1 MSKRR
6 PSFQEGIEYLKIS
19 HKNIEAE
26 KKKVESVLEK
36 ERRAM
41 ETKTSSNLMTAKHHM
56 ALSST
61 ISGKRNHLN
70 LSEVS
75 FRVLL

>member
-6 PSFQEGIEYLKIS
+6 PSLQEGIEYLKIS

-26 KKKVESVLEK
+26 KKKVESELEK
-36 ERRAM
+36 ERNAM
-41 ETKTSSNLMTAKHHM
+41 KSKASSNIMTAKHHL

-61 ISGKRNHLN
+61 LSGNAFGQ
-70 LSEVS
+70 VI
-75 FRVLL
+75 

>member
-6 PSFQEGIEYLKIS
+6 PSLQEGIEYLKIS

-26 KKKVESVLEK
+26 KKKVESELEK
-36 ERRAM
+36 ERNAVK
-41 ETKTSSNLMTAKHHM
+41 TKTSSNIMTAKHHL

-61 ISGKRNHLN
+61 LSGMQFLN
-70 LSEVS
+70 IFDCELY
-75 FRVLL
+75 